1 MTNKP
6 KKKLPLRGATKP
18 RVHTP
23 LLKGAS
29 RYQEVLD
36 MVERLKMDKLMP
48 YQEFVLKDMMSV
60 DKKGLYRRR
69 TALLLISR
77 QNGKSF
83 LGRIR
88 VIWGMFYG
96 GEDKVII
103 MSANRATSLMLF
115 REIAWTIESTPELKA
130 MTKAIRYANGGE
142 RIELL
147 NGATLDVISDNSSSP
162 RGRTASLLWIDE
174 IREISEEGYKAAVP
188 VTRARANAQT
198 FLTSNAGDHFSSV
211 LNSLVERAKDYPPET
226 FGYYEY
232 SAPQYC
238 KIDITLDSFWRDAVA
253 PSNPALGWT
262 ITRESIEE
270 AIATNPIEQTR
281 TETLCQWIDSLQSP
295 WPHGI
300 LEETSDN
307 TLEMS
312 VGAYTIFG
320 FDVSP
325 SRRNGSLVAGQLLP
339 DGRIGIGIL
348 ETYSS
353 QMAIDELKM
362 AASIKSWCDIYKPR
376 LVCFDKYATQTIAD
390 RLSQAGVMCEDVS
403 GQQFYKACGDFLE
416 GLVNHRVVHNGMEE
430 LIQQMNNCAAKVND
444 SAWRIIKRKSAGDI
458 SAPIGLAMC
467 VSKLMLPAPKPQI
480 IA

>member
-1 MTNKP
+1 MTDKP
-6 KKKLPLRGATKP
+6 KKTQPLRGATEP
-18 RVHTP
+18 RVHSP
-23 LLKGAS
+23 LLKGKS
-29 RYQEVLD
+29 RYKEIVD
-36 MVERLKMDKLMP
+36 MIDRLKMDKLMP
-48 YQEFVLKDMMSV
+48 YQEFVLKDMMAV
-60 DKKGLYRRR
+60 NAKGSYRRK
-69 TALLLISR
+69 TSLLLISR
-77 QNGKSF
+77 QNGKSH
-83 LGRIR
+83 LGRVR

-96 GEDKVII
+96 GEKKVII

-115 REIAWTIESTPELKA
+115 REIAWIIESTPELKA

-147 NGATLDVISDNSSSP
+147 NGSTLDVISDNSSSP
-162 RGRTASLLWIDE
+162 RGRTADFLWIDE
-174 IREISEEGYKAAVP
+174 IREISEDGYKAAVP

-211 LNSLVERAKDYPPET
+211 LNNLVERAKDYPPET

-238 KIDITLDSFWRDAVA
+238 KIDITSDYFWREAVA
-253 PSNPALGWT
+253 PSNPALGWI

-295 WPHGI
+295 WPHGV

-307 TLEMS
+307 TLEMA
-312 VGAYTIFG
+312 VGAYTVFA

-362 AASIKSWCDIYKPR
+362 AASIKAWCDIYKPR
-376 LVCFDKYATQTIAD
+376 LVCYDKYATQTIAD
-390 RLSQAGVMCEDVS
+390 RLSQAGVMTEDVS
-403 GQQFYKACGDFLE
+403 GQQFYKACGDLLE
-416 GLVNHRVVHNGMEE
+416 GLVNHRVVHNGQAE

-458 SAPIGLAMC
+458 SAPIGLAMV

>member
-1 MTNKP
+1 MTDKP
-6 KKKLPLRGATKP
+6 KKTQPLRGATEP
-18 RVHTP
+18 RVHSP
-23 LLKGAS
+23 LLKGKS
-29 RYQEVLD
+29 RYKEILD
-36 MVERLKMDKLMP
+36 MVDRLKMDKLMP
-48 YQEFVLKDMMSV
+48 YQEFVLKDMMAV
-60 DKKGLYRRR
+60 NAKGSYRRK
-69 TALLLISR
+69 TSLLLISR
-77 QNGKSF
+77 QNGKSH
-83 LGRIR
+83 LGRVR

-96 GEDKVII
+96 DEKKVII

-115 REIAWTIESTPELKA
+115 REIAWIIESTPELKA

-147 NGATLDVISDNSSSP
+147 NGSTLDVISDNSSSP
-162 RGRTASLLWIDE
+162 RGRTADFLWIDE
-174 IREISEEGYKAAVP
+174 IREISEDGYKAAVP

-211 LNSLVERAKDYPPET
+211 LNGLVERAKDYPPET

-238 KIDITLDSFWRDAVA
+238 KIDITSDYFWKEAVA
-253 PSNPALGWT
+253 PSNPALGYI
-262 ITRESIEE
+262 ITKESIEE

-295 WPHGI
+295 WPHGV

-307 TLEMS
+307 TLEMA
-312 VGAYTIFG
+312 VGAYTVFA

-362 AASIKSWCDIYKPR
+362 AASIKAWCDIYKPR
-376 LVCFDKYATQTIAD
+376 LVCYDKYATQTIAD
-390 RLSQAGVMCEDVS
+390 RLSQAGVMTEDVS
-403 GQQFYKACGDFLE
+403 GQQFYKACGDLLE
-416 GLVNHRVVHNGMEE
+416 GLVNHRVVHNGQAE

-458 SAPIGLAMC
+458 SAPIGLAMV

>member
-1 MTNKP
+1 MTDKP
-6 KKKLPLRGATKP
+6 KRKLPLRGATEA
-18 RVHTP
+18 RVHSP

-29 RYQEVLD
+29 RYKEVLD
-36 MVERLKMDKLMP
+36 MIERLKMDKLMP
-48 YQEFVLKDMMSV
+48 YQEWVLKDMMSV
-60 DKKGLYRRR
+60 DKKNQYKRR
-69 TALLLISR
+69 TSLLLISR

-83 LGRIR
+83 LGRVR

-96 GEDKVII
+96 DEKKLII

-162 RGRTASLLWIDE
+162 RGRTADFLWIDE
-174 IREISEEGYKAAVP
+174 IREISEDGYKAAVP
-188 VTRARANAQT
+188 VTRARANSQT
-198 FLTSNAGDHFSSV
+198 LLTSNAGDHFSSV
-211 LNSLVERAKDYPPET
+211 LNGLVERAKDYPPET
-226 FGYYEY
+226 FAYYEY

-238 KIDITLDSFWRDAVA
+238 KIDLTSDFFWKEAVA
-253 PSNPALGWT
+253 PSNPALGYT
-262 ITRESIEE
+262 ITKESIEE

-295 WPHGI
+295 WPHGV

-307 TLEMS
+307 TLEMT
-312 VGAYTIFG
+312 VGAYTVFG

-325 SRRNGSLVAGQLLP
+325 SRRNASLVAGQLLP

-362 AASIKSWCDIYKPR
+362 AASIKAWCDIYHPR

-390 RLSQAGVMCEDVS
+390 RLSQSGVICEDVS

-416 GLVNHRVVHNGMEE
+416 GLVNHRVVHNGQAE

-458 SAPIGLAMC
+458 SAPIGLSMV
-467 VSKLMLPAPKPQI
+467 VSKLMLPAPKPAI
-480 IA
+480 YS

>member
-6 KKKLPLRGATKP
+6 KSVKALRGATEP
-18 RVHTP
+18 RVHSP
-23 LLKGAS
+23 LLKGKS
-29 RYQEVLD
+29 RANEVLE

-48 YQEFVLKDMMSV
+48 YQEFILKQMMMV
-60 DKKGLYRRR
+60 DKKDQYRVK

-77 QNGKSF
+77 QNGKSH
-83 LGRIR
+83 LGRVR

-96 GEDKVII
+96 DEKKHII
-103 MSANRATSLMLF
+103 MSSNRATALMTF
-115 REIAWTIESTPELKA
+115 REIAWIIESTPELKA
-130 MTKAIRYANGGE
+130 MTKAVRYANGGE

-147 NGATLDVISDNSSSP
+147 NGATLDLVSDTRDSA
-162 RGRTASLLWIDE
+162 RGRTADFLWIDE
-174 IREISEEGYKAAVP
+174 VREISEDGYKAAIP

-198 FLTSNAGDHFSSV
+198 FLTSNAGDAFSTV
-211 LNSLVERAKDYPPET
+211 LNNLVERAKDYPPET

-238 KIDITLDSFWRDAVA
+238 KIDISSDAFWRDAVV

-262 ITRESIEE
+262 VTKESIEE
-270 AIATNPIEQTR
+270 AIATAQIETTR
-281 TETLCQWIDSLQSP
+281 TETLCQWIDSLSSP
-295 WPHGI
+295 WPHGV

-307 TLEMS
+307 TLEMAP
-312 VGAYTIFG
+312 GAYTVFG

-353 QMAIDELKM
+353 QAAIDELKM
-362 AASIKSWCDIYKPR
+362 AASIKAWCDIYRPR
-376 LVCFDKYATQTIAD
+376 LVCYDKYATQTIAD
-390 RLSQAGVMCEDVS
+390 RLSNAGVMTEDIS
-403 GQQFYKACGDFLE
+403 GQQFYKACGDLLE
-416 GLVNHRVVHNGMEE
+416 GLVNHRVVHNGQAE

-458 SAPIGLAMC
+458 SAPIGLAMV
-467 VSKLMLPAPKPQI
+467 VSKLMLPEPKPAI
-480 IA
+480 YS

>member
-1 MTNKP
+1 MI
-6 KKKLPLRGATKP
+6 
-18 RVHTP
+18 
-23 LLKGAS
+23 
-29 RYQEVLD
+29 
-36 MVERLKMDKLMP
+36 ERLKMDELMP
-48 YQEFVLKDMMSV
+48 YQKFVLNQMLMV
-60 DKKGLYRRR
+60 NKKNQYRIK

-77 QNGKSF
+77 QNGKSH
-83 LGRIR
+83 LGRVRI
-88 VIWGMFYG
+88 IWGMFYG
-96 GEDKVII
+96 GEKKLII

-115 REIAWTIESTPELKA
+115 REIAWIIESTPELKA

-162 RGRTASLLWIDE
+162 RGRTADFLWIDE
-174 IREISEEGYKAAVP
+174 IREISEDGYKAAVP

-211 LNSLVERAKDYPPET
+211 LNGLVERAKDYPPET

-238 KIDITLDSFWRDAVA
+238 KIDITSDYFWKSAVA
-253 PSNPALGWT
+253 PSNPALGYI
-262 ITRESIEE
+262 ITKESIEE

-295 WPHGI
+295 WPHGV

-307 TLEMS
+307 TLEMA
-312 VGAYTIFG
+312 VGAYTVFA

-362 AASIKSWCDIYKPR
+362 AASIKAWCDIYKPR

-390 RLSQAGVMCEDVS
+390 RLSQAGVMTEDVS
-403 GQQFYKACGDFLE
+403 GQQFYKACGDLLE
-416 GLVNHRVVHNGMEE
+416 GLVNHRVVHNGQAE

-458 SAPIGLAMC
+458 SAPIGLAMV

>member
-1 MTNKP
+1 
-6 KKKLPLRGATKP
+6 
-18 RVHTP
+18 
-23 LLKGAS
+23 
-29 RYQEVLD
+29 
-36 MVERLKMDKLMP
+36 MDELMP
-48 YQEFVLKDMMSV
+48 YQKFVLNQMLMV
-60 DKKGLYRRR
+60 NKKNQYRIK

-77 QNGKSF
+77 QNGKSH
-83 LGRIR
+83 LGRVRI
-88 VIWGMFYG
+88 IWGMFYG
-96 GEDKVII
+96 GEKKLII

-115 REIAWTIESTPELKA
+115 REIAWIIESTPELKA

-162 RGRTASLLWIDE
+162 RGRTADFLWIDE
-174 IREISEEGYKAAVP
+174 IREISEDGYKAAVP

-211 LNSLVERAKDYPPET
+211 LNGLVERAKDYPPET

-238 KIDITLDSFWRDAVA
+238 KIDITSDYFWKSAVA
-253 PSNPALGWT
+253 PSNPALGYI
-262 ITRESIEE
+262 ITKESIEE

-295 WPHGI
+295 WPHGV

-307 TLEMS
+307 TLEMA
-312 VGAYTIFG
+312 VGAYTVFA

-362 AASIKSWCDIYKPR
+362 AASIKSWCDLYKPR
-376 LVCFDKYATQTIAD
+376 LVAFDKYATQTIAD
-390 RLSQAGVMCEDVS
+390 RLLQAGVMCEDVS
-403 GQQFYKACGDFLE
+403 GQQFYKACGDLLE
-416 GLVNHRVVHNGMEE
+416 GLVNHRVVHNGQAE

-458 SAPIGLAMC
+458 SAPIGLAMV

>member
-6 KKKLPLRGATKP
+6 KKTQPLRGATKP
-18 RVHTP
+18 RVHSP
-23 LLKGAS
+23 LLTGKS
-29 RYQEVLD
+29 RAPEILD
-36 MVERLKMDKLMP
+36 MIDRLKMDKLMP

-60 DKKGLYRRR
+60 DKKNNYRRK
-69 TALLLISR
+69 TCLLLISR
-77 QNGKSF
+77 QNGKSH
-83 LGRIR
+83 LGRVR
-88 VIWGMFYG
+88 VIWGMFFG
-96 GEDKVII
+96 DEKKLII

-115 REIAWTIESTPELKA
+115 REIAWIIESTPELKA

-162 RGRTASLLWIDE
+162 RGRTADFLWIDE

-198 FLTSNAGDHFSSV
+198 FLTSNAGDHFSTV
-211 LNSLVERAKDYPPET
+211 LNTLVERAKEYPPET

-253 PSNPALGWT
+253 PSNPALGFT
-262 ITRESIEE
+262 ITKESIEE

-295 WPHGI
+295 WPHGV

-307 TLEMS
+307 TLEMTP
-312 VGAYTIFG
+312 GAYTVFG

-325 SRRNGSLVAGQLLP
+325 SRRNASLVAGQILS

-362 AASIKSWCDIYKPR
+362 AASIKAWCDLYRPR
-376 LVCFDKYATQTIAD
+376 LVCYDKYATQTIAD
-390 RLSQAGVMCEDVS
+390 RLSQAGVICEDVS

-458 SAPIGLAMC
+458 SAPIGLAMV

-480 IA
+480 YS

>member
-6 KKKLPLRGATKP
+6 KKVQPLRGATEP
-18 RVHTP
+18 RVHSP
-23 LLKGAS
+23 LLKGKS
-29 RYQEVLD
+29 RAGEVLE
-36 MVERLKMDKLMP
+36 MIERLKMDELMP
-48 YQEFVLKDMMSV
+48 YQKFVLNQMLMVNNKNQ
-60 DKKGLYRRR
+60 YRIK

-77 QNGKSF
+77 QNGKSH
-83 LGRIR
+83 LGRVRI
-88 VIWGMFYG
+88 IWGMFYG
-96 GEDKVII
+96 GEKKLII

-115 REIAWTIESTPELKA
+115 REIAWIIESTPELKA

-162 RGRTASLLWIDE
+162 RGRTADFLWIDE
-174 IREISEEGYKAAVP
+174 IREISEDGYKAAVP

-211 LNSLVERAKDYPPET
+211 LNGLVERAKDYPPET

-238 KIDITLDSFWRDAVA
+238 KIDITSDYFWRSAVA
-253 PSNPALGWT
+253 PSNPALGYI
-262 ITRESIEE
+262 ITKESIEE

-295 WPHGI
+295 WPHGV

-307 TLEMS
+307 TLEMAP
-312 VGAYTIFG
+312 GAYTVFG

-325 SRRNGSLVAGQLLP
+325 SRRNASLVAGQILP

-348 ETYSS
+348 ETYTS

-362 AASIKSWCDIYKPR
+362 AASIKAWCDLYRPR
-376 LVCFDKYATQTIAD
+376 LVCYDKYATQTIAD

-458 SAPIGLAMC
+458 SAPIGLAIV
-467 VSKLMLPAPKPQI
+467 VSKLMLPTPKPQI
-480 IA
+480 IT

>member
-1 MTNKP
+1 
-6 KKKLPLRGATKP
+6 
-18 RVHTP
+18 
-23 LLKGAS
+23 
-29 RYQEVLD
+29 
-36 MVERLKMDKLMP
+36 
-48 YQEFVLKDMMSV
+48 
-60 DKKGLYRRR
+60 
-69 TALLLISR
+69 
-77 QNGKSF
+77 
-83 LGRIR
+83 
-88 VIWGMFYG
+88 MFYG

-198 FLTSNAGDHFSSV
+198 LLTSNAGDHFSSV

-238 KIDITLDSFWRDAVA
+238 KIDITSDYFWREAVA
-253 PSNPALGWT
+253 PSNPALGYT
-262 ITRESIEE
+262 ITKESIEE

-295 WPHGI
+295 WPHGV

-312 VGAYTIFG
+312 PGAYTVFA

-325 SRRNGSLVAGQLLP
+325 SRRNASLVAGQLLP

-362 AASIKSWCDIYKPR
+362 AASIKGWCDLYHPR
-376 LVCFDKYATQTIAD
+376 LVCYDKYATQTIAD

-444 SAWRIIKRKSAGDI
+444 SAWRIVKRKSAGDI
-458 SAPIGLAMC
+458 SAPIGLAMV

-480 IA
+480 YS

>member
-1 MTNKP
+1 MTDKP
-6 KKKLPLRGATKP
+6 KRKLPLRGATEP
-18 RVHTP
+18 RVHSP
-23 LLKGAS
+23 ILKGKS
-29 RYQEVLD
+29 RAGEVLE
-36 MVERLKMDKLMP
+36 MIERLKMDPLMP
-48 YQEFVLKDMMSV
+48 YQKHVLNQMLMV
-60 DKKGLYRRR
+60 DKKNQYRIK

-83 LGRIR
+83 LGRVR

-96 GEDKVII
+96 GEKKIII

-162 RGRTASLLWIDE
+162 RGRTADFLWIDE
-174 IREISEEGYKAAVP
+174 IREISEDGYKAAVP

-211 LNSLVERAKDYPPET
+211 LNGLVERAKDYPPET
-226 FGYYEY
+226 YGYYEY

-238 KIDITLDSFWRDAVA
+238 KIDIASDSFWRTAVA
-253 PSNPALGWT
+253 PSNPALGFT
-262 ITRESIEE
+262 ITKESIEE

-312 VGAYTIFG
+312 PGAYTVFG
-320 FDVSP
+320 FDTSP
-325 SRRNGSLVAGQLLP
+325 SKRHGSLVAGQLLP

-362 AASIKSWCDIYKPR
+362 AASIKAWCDLYHPR

-390 RLSQAGVMCEDVS
+390 RLKQSGVVVEDVS
-403 GQQFYKACGDFLE
+403 GQQFYKACGDLLE
-416 GLVNHRVVHNGMEE
+416 GLVNKRVVHNGMPE
-430 LIQQMNNCAAKVND
+430 LIQQFNNCAAKVND

-458 SAPIGLAMC
+458 SAIISVAMV
-467 VSKLMLPAPKPQI
+467 VSKLMLPEPKPQI
-480 IA
+480 YT

>member
-1 MTNKP
+1 MI
-6 KKKLPLRGATKP
+6 
-18 RVHTP
+18 
-23 LLKGAS
+23 
-29 RYQEVLD
+29 
-36 MVERLKMDKLMP
+36 ERLKMDELMP
-48 YQEFVLKDMMSV
+48 YQKFVLNQMLMV
-60 DKKGLYRRR
+60 NKKNQYRIK
-69 TALLLISR
+69 TALLCISR
-77 QNGKSF
+77 QNGKSH
-83 LGRIR
+83 LGRVRI
-88 VIWGMFYG
+88 IWGMFYG
-96 GEDKVII
+96 GEKKLII

-115 REIAWTIESTPELKA
+115 REIAWIIESTPELKA

-147 NGATLDVISDNSSSP
+147 NGSTLDVISDNSSSP
-162 RGRTASLLWIDE
+162 RGRTADFLWIDE
-174 IREISEEGYKAAVP
+174 IREISEDGYKAAVP

-211 LNSLVERAKDYPPET
+211 LNGLVERAKDYPPET

-238 KIDITLDSFWRDAVA
+238 KIDITSDYFWKSAVA
-253 PSNPALGWT
+253 PSNPALGYI
-262 ITRESIEE
+262 ITKESIEE

-295 WPHGI
+295 WPHGV

-307 TLEMS
+307 TLEMA
-312 VGAYTIFG
+312 VGAYTVFA

-362 AASIKSWCDIYKPR
+362 AASIKAWCDIYKPR

-390 RLSQAGVMCEDVS
+390 RLSQAGVMTEDVS
-403 GQQFYKACGDFLE
+403 GQQFYKACGDLLE
-416 GLVNHRVVHNGMEE
+416 GLVNHRVVHNGQAE

-458 SAPIGLAMC
+458 SAPIGLAMV

>member
-1 MTNKP
+1 MTDKP
-6 KKKLPLRGATKP
+6 KRKLPLRGATEA
-18 RVHTP
+18 RVHSP

-29 RYQEVLD
+29 RYKEILD
-36 MVERLKMDKLMP
+36 MIERLKMDKLMP
-48 YQEFVLKDMMSV
+48 YQEWVLKDMMSV
-60 DKKGLYRRR
+60 DKKNSYRRK
-69 TALLLISR
+69 TCLLLISR

-83 LGRIR
+83 LGRVR

-96 GEDKVII
+96 DEKKIII

-162 RGRTASLLWIDE
+162 RGRTADFLWIDE

-253 PSNPALGWT
+253 PSNPALSFT

-295 WPHGI
+295 WPHGV

-307 TLEMS
+307 TLEMT
-312 VGAYTIFG
+312 VGAYTVFG

-325 SRRNGSLVAGQLLP
+325 SRRNASLVAGQLLP

-362 AASIKSWCDIYKPR
+362 AASIKSWCDIYRPR
-376 LVCFDKYATQTIAD
+376 LVCYDKYATQTIAD
-390 RLSQAGVMCEDVS
+390 RLSQSGVVCEDVS

-416 GLVNHRVVHNGMEE
+416 GLVNHRVVHNGMAEF
-430 LIQQMNNCAAKVND
+430 IQQMNNCAAKVND

-467 VSKLMLPAPKPQI
+467 VSKLMLPEPKPAI
-480 IA
+480 YS